1 MTYDLWNSNTH
12 RWHAS
17 RCHALRNSGDDT
29 DAHAARCYRLLIS
42 INPTASVYLRDAVAL
57 HDVAERVT
65 GDTPW
70 GAKFASEDLRSVL
83 VFLETLENK
92 RLGISHIFEAL
103 TPDEWDWVKLADRL
117 DAYLWCAQVAPAE
130 LTRDDW
136 QDAFADILHRA
147 NMLGVFEAVTNL
159 IGAKAA

>member
-1 MTYDLWNSNTH
+1 MIRDLWNSNVH

-17 RCHALRNSGDDT
+17 RSHALRNSGDDT
-29 DAHAARCYRLLIS
+29 DAHAARCYRLLIGVNPKAS
-42 INPTASVYLRDAVAL
+42 IYLRDAVAL

-83 VFLETLENK
+83 AFLETRENV

-103 TPDEWDWVKLADRL
+103 TPDEWEWVKMIDRL
-117 DAYLWCAQVAPAE
+117 DAYQWCQMVDRAE
-130 LTRDDW
+130 LARQDW
-136 QDAFADILHRA
+136 RNAWADILARA
-147 NMLGVFEAVTNL
+147 DALGVRGPVHGL
-159 IGAKAA
+159 IGECGG